1 MLFQNK
7 KFQKA
12 VVAVIAGVLILTM
25 VLSVVAYA
33 V

>member
-7 KFQKA
+7 KFQKT
-12 VVAVIAGVLILTM
+12 VVAIIAGILVLTM